1 MLDWSAVG
9 NGWRNLYLLSSLVQ
23 ALALGVFFARRRLW
37 VKRSRLGAFLAGAS
51 LTPLVEYLWML
62 LLALCWPQASKWVY
76 IGVLPLAAGAYLL
89 FTALASLRRIAPLVR
104 RAWVWLKR
112 AVTLDRAALIS
123 LCFTL
128 AMGILLAP
136 ICIRAATDADVAQAD
151 AGEYMALGLRYC
163 EDRDLGALLDKNDQT
178 GHFRGNSH
186 FPSLELYM
194 AYGLMH
200 TGDTYGYPYDK
211 PMITGQG
218 LLVFFLLAAFT
229 ALLLQ
234 VTRGQKR
241 WILLGLLLFNLVP
254 NYVYSIFGA
263 VRDSWR
269 CLAIL
274 AAAVAL
280 CELRPQG
287 GWKRYL
293 GQFAFVTALC
303 FTVMSTHVV
312 SFVVLPFLVIG
323 WVALCWLE
331 ALYRREGGAGRTLLR
346 AAGLALGGAAGTLV
360 AYAGN
365 IWCYLEWGQFSP
377 WRLMTTYT
385 DAPWY
390 QLYMQ
395 VEYKL
400 EETTTHLNFW
410 KDWSDIVMAYA
421 TPVGVWGL
429 RLAAFGL
436 AAALV
441 ALTVR
446 RVRQRREV
454 RAMLGEGRKN
464 GPVAVYLKDSAGQL
478 ARAERVRMVLAAS
491 LFTLCTL
498 APMSGL
504 LDTRLYSFSG
514 SFLTLQRYTLQW
526 FMLACIAIAAVF
538 AAAEAECPYMLTWIK
553 RSGGK
558 AVVALHGRWPGA
570 GLWARRLPALLGAL
584 LCALAFI
591 QGTSESGYANS
602 FYRYGRVKFAD
613 ENTAQDTGFQRRY
626 SLLLQLNG
634 LVPGDEKILITRAG
648 YQYALRANGYVLTS
662 NPIVPLMNLPL
673 VQVGDALKQLN
684 VAAVC
689 TEPQFWDG
697 RYYALS
703 ALSEYLNNLPKEQII
718 DDGYMRVYLLDESLV
733 GKLTPAGEEDS
744 PQTAGTV

>member
-23 ALALGVFFARRRLW
+23 ALALGLFFAKRRLW

-51 LTPLVEYLWML
+51 LTPLAEYLWTL
-62 LLALCWPQASKWVY
+62 LLALCWPQASKWIY

-89 FTALASLRRIAPLVR
+89 FTALVSLRRITSLAKR
-104 RAWVWLKR
+104 SWAWLKR
-112 AVTLDRAALIS
+112 LITLDRAALIS
-123 LCFTL
+123 LCFAL

-136 ICIRAATDADVAQAD
+136 ICIRAATDADIAQAD

-163 EDRDLGALLDKNDQT
+163 EDRDLGALLDKNDET

-211 PMITGQG
+211 AMITGQG
-218 LLVFFLLAAFT
+218 LLVFYLLAAFT

-293 GQFAFVTALC
+293 GQFAFVTVLC

-312 SFVVLPFLVIG
+312 SFVVLPFLVVG

-365 IWCYLEWGQFSP
+365 IWCYLQWGQFSP

-400 EETTTHLNFW
+400 EETTTHLNFL

-429 RLAAFGL
+429 RLSVLGF
-436 AAALV
+436 AAALT
-441 ALTVR
+441 ALIVR
-446 RVRQRREV
+446 RVRLRKEV
-454 RAMLGEGRKN
+454 RALLGKGQKD
-464 GPVAVYLKDSAGQL
+464 GPVAVYVKDSAVQM
-478 ARAERVRMVLAAS
+478 ARAERVCAVLAAS
-491 LFTLCTL
+491 LFTLFTL

-504 LDTRLYSFSG
+504 LDTSLYSFSG

-526 FMLACIAIAAVF
+526 FMLACAVIAATL
-538 AAAEAECPYMLTWIK
+538 AAMEAEWPFVLAWGK
-553 RSGGK
+553 RTGGR
-558 AVVALHGRWPGA
+558 AVAALRGRWPGA
-570 GLWARRLPALLGAL
+570 GLWSRRIPALLGAL

-591 QGTSESGYANS
+591 QGTSESGYTNS
-602 FYRYGRVKFAD
+602 FYRYGRVKLTD
-613 ENTAQDTGFQRRY
+613 ENTAQDTGFLRRY
-626 SLLLQLNG
+626 SLLMQLNA
-634 LVPGDEKILITRAG
+634 LVPEDEKILITRAG

-662 NPIVPLMNLPL
+662 NPIVSLLNLPL
-673 VQVGDALKQLN
+673 AQVGDALEQMN

-689 TEPQFWDG
+689 TEPQFWDE

-703 ALSEYLNNLPKEQII
+703 TLNEYLNNLPSEQII
-718 DDGYMRVYLLDESLV
+718 DDGYMRVYLLDKSLV
-733 GKLTPAGEEDS
+733 GKLTLAGEES
-744 PQTAGTV
+744 TQAEGTV